1 MLTHSLLGNGFRSRQ
16 MSCAAVCAFVGIAVA
31 PMSAAA
37 AEGATRTPIK
47 HVIIIIGENRTFD
60 HIFATYT
67 PVNKKDTVLNLL
79 SQKIIKADG
88 TPGTEYD
95 KARQSSAK
103 DGLIYELSPGH
114 RAPYKAL
121 PPALSG
127 GPSTPFGCQV
137 LGITTGTSCVT
148 SANIAQIKK
157 FENGLDDGY
166 YKYMLTGGTGQ
177 KSGVPDARI
186 LYDGKDASGL
196 PPGPFQISNSET
208 FPTMPTRQARSIG
221 SIRCGSNSTATPTP
235 RMRRTVGAVERTYFR
250 GLRSRRVQ
258 VRTVRRNRRASTTN
272 PPARARPRW
281 AFITSSRATFPTSNT
296 SLTPTP

>member
-1 MLTHSLLGNGFRSRQ
+1 MLTHSLLGNGFRSRP
-16 MSCAAVCAFVGIAVA
+16 MCCAAVCGFVGIAVA

-37 AEGATRTPIK
+37 AEGTTRTPIK

-208 FPTMPTRQARSIG
+208 FPYDAYAASPVHRFYQMWQQLDCDANAANASNGWGCRADLFPWVEVTQGA
-221 SIRCGSNSTATPTP
+221 GSN
-235 RMRRTVGAVERTYFR
+235 GAA
-250 GLRSRRVQ
+250 Q
-258 VRTVRRNRRASTTN
+258 
-272 PPARARPRW
+272 PAG
-281 AFITSSRATFPTSNT
+281 
-296 SLTPTP
+296 